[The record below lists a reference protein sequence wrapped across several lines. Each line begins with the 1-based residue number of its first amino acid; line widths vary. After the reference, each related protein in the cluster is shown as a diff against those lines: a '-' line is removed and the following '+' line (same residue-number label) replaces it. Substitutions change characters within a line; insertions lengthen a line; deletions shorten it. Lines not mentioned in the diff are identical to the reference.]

1 MLWLLRHGL
10 AVSCL
15 RHGPAGRFLQRLQP
29 RDSWVSVLARRVCGA
44 QVKGVRLVFSKREV
58 DASSGEV
65 YDGATEEEYPLDDFD
80 VPLGDQD

>member
-1 MLWLLRHGL
+1 MVFSKRQAREWLGR
-10 AVSCL
+10 SCS
-15 RHGPAGRFLQRLQP
+15 GGSA
-29 RDSWVSVLARRVCGA
+29 SRVCGA